1 MPINLSNS
9 KDIVADNISLID
21 GNNVVEIR
29 NLFTRV
35 ETLLDFYN
43 KTDVDGL
50 LGQLDGDTRALL
62 QSLLAGKMDNFVF
75 DSLFNLSDGILSL
88 NGNNLSSLLNL
99 AGKMNVFSLAEELLF
114 DGNILKVNP
123 SSLGNILN
131 LAGKMNVFS
140 LADELLFDGNVLK
153 VNPTNMGNILN
164 LAGKMNVFNIANG
177 SALTLGDGVLDLPLG
192 NGLIREN
199 GFLG

>member
-1 MPINLSNS
+1 MPINLANS
-9 KDIVADNISLID
+9 KDIVADSISLIE

-29 NLFTRV
+29 NLFTKV
-35 ETLLDFYN
+35 EALLDFYN

-50 LGQLDGDTRALL
+50 LGQLDGDTRSLI
-62 QSLLAGKMDNFVF
+62 QSLMAGKMDNFVF

-99 AGKMNVFSLAEELLF
+99 AGKMNVFSLADELLF

-140 LADELLFDGNVLK
+140 LADELLF
-153 VNPTNMGNILN
+153 
-164 LAGKMNVFNIANG
+164 
-177 SALTLGDGVLDLPLG
+177 
-192 NGLIREN
+192 
-199 GFLG
+199 